1 MARVK
6 IELDRGGVR
15 RAALTSS
22 EVRAAVAEVAER
34 MATAARARTENEIEV
49 VHAGRS
55 RARSYVRMLGADAAR
70 EEAKER
76 ILGSA
81 IDAGRS

>member
-1 MARVK
+1 MTKLR
-6 IELDRGGVR
+6 IELDRSGVR
-15 RAALTSS
+15 EAALTSP
-22 EVRAAVAEVAER
+22 EVRAAVAQVAEK
-34 MATAARARTENEIEV
+34 MANAARSRTENKIEV
-49 VHAGRS
+49 THAGRS
-55 RARSYVRMLGADAAR
+55 RARSYVRMLGADAAA

>member
-1 MARVK
+1 MAKMR
-6 IELDRGGVR
+6 IELDRAGVR
-15 RAALTSS
+15 EAALTSP
-22 EVRAAVAEVAER
+22 EVRAAVGQVAEK
-34 MATAARARTENEIEV
+34 MAAAARGRTENIIEV
-49 VHAGRS
+49 IHAGKS